1 MATTSEGESLTLV
14 TNPNKGFGIDASP
27 LQRPGIPQERQP
39 AEPMANAHWIRPDQ
53 QVVTGKPLV
62 GNGMQLTPVFSTAIP
77 TRGLSGA
84 LRTMAYKIPDYKA
97 RRWLLLMVA
106 DRMDVLEHNPQSL
119 LKAALGVGFA
129 GLSVVAF
136 NRVLRG

>member
-1 MATTSEGESLTLV
+1 MATTFEGESLTRA
-14 TNPNKGFGIDASP
+14 TDPNKGFGIDASP
-27 LQRPGIPQERQP
+27 LQRPGIPQERAP
-39 AEPMANAHWIRPDQ
+39 AQPMANAHWINPDQ
-53 QVVTGKPLV
+53 QVVTVKPLV
-62 GNGMQLTPVFSTAIP
+62 GSGMQLTPVFSSAIP

-106 DRMDVLEHNPQSL
+106 DRIDVLEHHPRSL
-119 LKAALGVGFA
+119 LKVAAGVSFA
-129 GLSVVAF
+129 GLSIVAL